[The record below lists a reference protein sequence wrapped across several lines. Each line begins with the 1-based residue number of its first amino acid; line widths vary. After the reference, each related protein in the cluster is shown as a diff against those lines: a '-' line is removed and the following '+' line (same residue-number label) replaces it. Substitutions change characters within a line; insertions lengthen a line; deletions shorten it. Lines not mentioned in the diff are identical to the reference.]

1 MGSIPGSSVVTSLLY
16 WEGKL
21 FAGFA
26 DESIKVDSHS
36 LSNHVSSFALMKTS
50 VLLLRMV
57 CNKSVLS
64 EISRYIIADVNK
76 NFSFCFSSCS

>member
-26 DESIKVDSHS
+26 DKIIKVDSHS
-36 LSNHVSSFALMKTS
+36 LSNH

-64 EISRYIIADVNK
+64 EISRYIIVGVNK
-76 NFSFCFSSCS
+76 NFSFSSCS